1 MFYFQFY
8 ELFVKI
14 RPYIESQTTQLCKP
28 ISAEEKLAV
37 TLRFLAT
44 VETFRSLMYQFRIR
58 HSTITKFIL
67 QVLHAI
73 YIVLKDDYLQ
83 WSTSQEDW
91 TELVEQT

>member
-1 MFYFQFY
+1 
-8 ELFVKI
+8 
-14 RPYIESQTTQLCKP
+14 
-28 ISAEEKLAV
+28 
-37 TLRFLAT
+37 
-44 VETFRSLMYQFRIR
+44 MYQFRIR